1 MGAFNYK
8 KSDYITLGVKPYY
21 EEEIRR
27 DSDFME
33 EIKEQVK
40 EYGGTESE
48 AIQEVICACYESD
61 YDNISSLLD
70 QHNFYYFHISVEYG
84 YYEGFAL
91 NIENNFPVTFDNW
104 EEKREAQKEIT
115 EIKKFLTDCAGYGL
129 FACYPGW
136 CTGYEDYK
144 GTISKIKEA
153 VSEMRQEVRN
163 TPTWKMYNSD
173 CNA

>member
-8 KSDYITLGVKPYY
+8 KSDYITLGVKPYK

-48 AIQEVICACYESD
+48 AIQEFICACYESD

-70 QHNFYYFHISVEYG
+70 QHYFYYFHI
-84 YYEGFAL
+84 
-91 NIENNFPVTFDNW
+91 IM
-104 EEKREAQKEIT
+104 I
-115 EIKKFLTDCAGYGL
+115 
-129 FACYPGW
+129 
-136 CTGYEDYK
+136 
-144 GTISKIKEA
+144 
-153 VSEMRQEVRN
+153 
-163 TPTWKMYNSD
+163 
-173 CNA
+173 